1 MVYNCFMNTN
11 VEILNYLNLVN
22 ERLGKLYKLS
32 GFNPLPDDFVFN
44 KKVIKERLFL
54 NQMQSEI
61 SFPDFV
67 FGEKKYLKKHFKY
80 SIKNIRNLLKN
91 KELSK
96 VMSTEFQTRFSVYL
110 TMRESVTALLL
121 KDFNKFYF
129 NECDAYA
136 EIFNINPVMFN
147 LLTELFEKD
156 CNLELL
162 IEELETK
169 YKTSYEEKLK
179 AIEAKTTAQE
189 IKKKENT
196 ILELENERANAFTK
210 NKEEIKNHKLAIK
223 NEKKA
228 EKTKKHEE
236 VKKVKTSIANKEK

>member
-1 MVYNCFMNTN
+1 MNTN
-11 VEILNYLNLVN
+11 VEVLNYLNLVN

-44 KKVIKERLFL
+44 KKMIKERLFL
-54 NQMQSEI
+54 NQMQSDI
-61 SFPDFV
+61 TFPDFV

-80 SIKNIRNLLKN
+80 SIKNIKNLLKN
-91 KELSK
+91 KGLLKNMGS
-96 VMSTEFQTRFSVYL
+96 EFQTRFSVYL
-110 TMRESVTALLL
+110 TMRESVTALIL
-121 KDFNKFYF
+121 KEFNKFNF
-129 NECDAYA
+129 NECDAYT

-162 IEELETK
+162 VEDLENK
-169 YKTSYEEKLK
+169 YNLSYEEKLK
-179 AIEAKTTAQE
+179 AIEAKTTVQE
-189 IKKKENT
+189 FKKKENLV
-196 ILELENERANAFTK
+196 LEIENERANSFTK

-228 EKTKKHEE
+228 EKTKKLEE
-236 VKKVKTSIANKEK
+236 VKKVKTNIANKEK